1 MELTCAFLIMLA
13 DWIVILQTK
22 LRMTWLLAGVRKP
35 RLFASPLIMTRR
47 RQLLKFSKILLP
59 NQKACNKTEYGT
71 WNGEPCDTC
80 SASFTPKKPLVITIP
95 HL

>member
-22 LRMTWLLAGVRKP
+22 LRMTWLLAGRKKI
-35 RLFASPLIMTRR
+35 RLFASPLIKTRR
-47 RQLLKFSKILLP
+47 RQLLKLSKILLP
-59 NQKACNKTEYGT
+59 NHKACNKTEYGT

-80 SASFTPKKPLVITIP
+80 SASFTPKKLLVITIQ